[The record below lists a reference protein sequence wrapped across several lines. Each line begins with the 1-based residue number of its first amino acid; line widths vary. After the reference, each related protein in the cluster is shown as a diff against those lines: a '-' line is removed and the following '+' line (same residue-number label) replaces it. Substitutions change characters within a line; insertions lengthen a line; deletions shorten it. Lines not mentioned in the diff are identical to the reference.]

1 VPSRLETANQVLVT
15 FAPGASIQHRPRK
28 GGSYVICWTV
38 NERAYCRRWQTRGQD
53 FYPLWK
59 AHWCG
64 GGTSLTALSQLVRW
78 LRGVPVLPLRSWEH
92 WASPAVQLLPP
103 AALDL
108 LRQADY
114 PVTVSCVVCQRQ
126 LPAGFDWHHLGRV
139 SGPCCR
145 PGAGCRKTLNPR
157 GPHASL
163 RPV

>member
-1 VPSRLETANQVLVT
+1 MPSRLETANQVLVT
-15 FAPGASIQHRPRK
+15 FAPGASIRHRPCK
-28 GGSYVICWTV
+28 GGSYTICWTV

-64 GGTSLTALSQLVRW
+64 GGTSLTALSQLIRW
-78 LRGVPVLPLRSWEH
+78 LRGVPVLPLASWEY

-114 PVTVSCVVCQRQ
+114 PVTVPCVLCQRP
-126 LPAGFDWHHLGRV
+126 LTRGFDWWHLDRLR
-139 SGPCCR
+139 GPCCR
-145 PGAGCRKTLNPR
+145 LTEGCRQQPL
-157 GPHASL
+157 SS
-163 RPV
+163 